1 MQHQSPTARSA
12 GATVPPHLTVHLSA
26 ACETGRHA
34 ACRGRVLSLAHV
46 GPCQCACHSAAS
58 PEPAAA

>member
-1 MQHQSPTARSA
+1 MRNQSRTARSA
-12 GATVPPHLTVHLSA
+12 GAIPPSPTAHLSA

-34 ACRGRVLSLAHV
+34 ACRGLVVSLRYQ
-46 GPCQCACHSAAS
+46 GPCECGHHAPTT